1 MEDEVRNLLAAIE
14 ADDMNTAMSYLSRD
28 FQLSG
33 PVPEPIGAREWLGLH
48 HALNQ
53 GMPDFS
59 FNLKEVRADGNRVY
73 TTVQISGTQTNDL
86 DLSAMG
92 MGVIPATGAAVQLP
106 QEHPVA
112 TFDGNKIVSI
122 DLEPVEGGGVPGIL
136 AQLGVVVPPM

>member
-1 MEDEVRNLLAAIE
+1 VRNLLAAIE
-14 ADDMNTAMSYLSRD
+14 ANDMETAMSYLSSD

-48 HALNQ
+48 SALNQ

-59 FNLKEVRADGNRVY
+59 FNVKEVRANGNRVY

-92 MGVIPATGAAVQLP
+92 MGVIPATGMAVQLP
-106 QEHPVA
+106 EEHPVA
-112 TFDGNKIVSI
+112 TFDGDQIVSI

-136 AQLGVVVPPM
+136 HQLGVAPPM

>member
-1 MEDEVRNLLAAIE
+1 MEDIVRNLLAAIE
-14 ADDMNTAMSYLSRD
+14 ADDMNTAMSYLSSD

-33 PVPEPIGAREWLGLH
+33 PLPEPIGAREWLGLH

-59 FNLKEVRADGNRVY
+59 FNLKEVRADGNQVY

-92 MGVIPATGAAVQLP
+92 MGVIPATGVAVQLP
-106 QEHPVA
+106 EEHPVA
-112 TFDGNKIVSI
+112 TFDGDQIVSI
-122 DLEPVEGGGVPGIL
+122 GLEPVEGGGVPGIL
-136 AQLGVVVPPM
+136 HQLGVAPPM

>member
-14 ADDMNTAMSYLSRD
+14 ADDMNTAMSYLSSD

-92 MGVIPATGAAVQLP
+92 MGIIPATGAAVQQTLHRP
-106 QEHPVA
+106 APRRHS
-112 TFDGNKIVSI
+112 D
-122 DLEPVEGGGVPGIL
+122 PGSS
-136 AQLGVVVPPM
+136 ADSPAPAGAPGEQQCAASAGR